1 MSKRADGENVLKRM
15 NACYGSGYLQIARER
30 NKFFSVWNFF

>member
-1 MSKRADGENVLKRM
+1 M

-30 NKFFSVWNFF
+30 KEFFSVWNFF